1 MFEPKYIK
9 TKDGKIIIFPA
20 AFKHSQFRYL
30 EPVSAGFIAIG
41 AEGKHAPDIK
51 CYGRSVTLGLES
63 AEEDTE
69 LAKKQF
75 INYHY

>member
-9 TKDGKIIIFPA
+9 TKDNQIIIFPA
-20 AFKHSQFRYL
+20 KFKHSEFKYL

-41 AEGKHAPDIK
+41 AEGKHNPDIT
-51 CYGRSVTLGLES
+51 CYGHSTSLDLKS